1 MAGYRRKGVVW
12 TAGAALI
19 VLASGLAKGEEDRVA
34 RGAYLTRA
42 GGCISCHTDVKH
54 GGAAFAGGRALKT
67 PFGTFYSPNL
77 TPDRETG
84 IGRWS
89 DTEFLDALRRGIA
102 PDGAHYF
109 PVFPYPSYARMT
121 AADALAIKAYLFSV
135 PPVAKANRS
144 HDVGFPFAWRF
155 LQTFWKLLYFDDAEF
170 TPDAARSAQ
179 WNRGA
184 YLATAL
190 AHCGECH
197 TPRNFLGAPDTARAY
212 AGTADGPDGGLVANI
227 TPDLE
232 TGLGDWSV
240 SDIVQLLKTGIKPDF
255 DDVQGSMAE
264 VIDDSLKHLSD
275 DDLKAIA
282 VYVKSLAAVRHKV
295 ERRRK

>member
-1 MAGYRRKGVVW
+1 M
-12 TAGAALI
+12 
-19 VLASGLAKGEEDRVA
+19 
-34 RGAYLTRA
+34 RA
-42 GGCISCHTDVKH
+42 V
-54 GGAAFAGGRALKT
+54 RQ
-67 PFGTFYSPNL
+67 
-77 TPDRETG
+77 G
-84 IGRWS
+84 IGP
-89 DTEFLDALRRGIA
+89 E
-102 PDGAHYF
+102 GAHYF

-121 AADALAIKAYLFSV
+121 AADALAIKAYLFSL
-135 PPVAKANRS
+135 PPVAQANRR

-155 LQTFWKLLYFDDAEF
+155 LQTFWKLLFFDDAEF
-170 TPDAARSAQ
+170 APDAARSAQ

-212 AGTADGPDGGLVANI
+212 AGTPDGPDGELVANI
-227 TPDLE
+227 TSDSE

-240 SDIVQLLKTGIKPDF
+240 ADIVQLLKTGFKPDF

-264 VIDDSLKHLSD
+264 VIDDGLKHLTD
-275 DDLKAIA
+275 DDLEAIA
-282 VYVKSLAAVRHKV
+282 VYVKTLPAVHHKV